1 MKKTLNGAIQTLNLT
16 KDELELVPKKRTTRG
31 LKRILVTFEEQVG
44 EVHKL
49 KITITRIYVEE
60 EKDLEEIRKWKK
72 SVDDKLEPFEPVIE
86 ELENSIKELQNQ
98 ELKAAKEK
106 EAQMEQEIRQRQ
118 HEEEIKREKA
128 ILQLKQNFEKKSD
141 TGKQKPESTTVSK
154 AKLLKLVITK
164 FQGTHIDWQ
173 RFWNQFEAE
182 IDLKELLVHSVRVTN
197 DGLPFSSEGYQR
209 AKSILKA
216 KYGKSTEV
224 ANAHIQNL
232 MKLGT
237 VHGVNPVKVH
247 DFYSKLLT
255 SVQALETLG
264 KLQDVKGYVRLAL
277 DKLPGIRA
285 DLVRL
290 DDDWQD
296 WEFTQLIEAVRKWC
310 ERNPVV
316 QDTHTHKKDSRSQ
329 QRRERVFQAS
339 QQDWKARGCVYCD
352 SSEHK
357 SVECREITNLV
368 DRKRILS
375 SKHLCL
381 RYVFM

>member
-197 DGLPFSSEGYQR
+197 DGLPFSSVICHLPRRQNNCKYILLSISMINHIYFYFKFQYVLLIIRTISLNYQPYNLPHEFNILPLQCYI
-209 AKSILKA
+209 SIIAIL
-216 KYGKSTEV
+216 
-224 ANAHIQNL
+224 
-232 MKLGT
+232 
-237 VHGVNPVKVH
+237 
-247 DFYSKLLT
+247 FYPEALHRSK
-255 SVQALETLG
+255 
-264 KLQDVKGYVRLAL
+264 
-277 DKLPGIRA
+277 
-285 DLVRL
+285 
-290 DDDWQD
+290 
-296 WEFTQLIEAVRKWC
+296 
-310 ERNPVV
+310 
-316 QDTHTHKKDSRSQ
+316 
-329 QRRERVFQAS
+329 
-339 QQDWKARGCVYCD
+339 
-352 SSEHK
+352 
-357 SVECREITNLV
+357 
-368 DRKRILS
+368 
-375 SKHLCL
+375 
-381 RYVFM
+381 